1 VNCAIRKIALSLC
14 GLLILW
20 GLTGHFLMG
29 VATAD
34 DALKIHQT
42 ATKEI
47 DVHHKAQQAEEQ
59 WADQKDKLVA
69 QYEALLDK
77 KERLEK
83 HYDVLVAELDACS
96 ARVAEAER
104 KTIGTAKVRAR
115 MQSTLESIVSRLAA
129 FIETDLPFLATERSR
144 RLTELKALLSRP
156 DESLAEKCRRTLE
169 ALQVEVEYGRSF
181 QVSEE
186 TITLD
191 DRSIAVDIV
200 RAGRLA
206 LFFRTPDGQTA
217 GWYDRAAEKWQPL
230 PAKYERSINQAAE
243 MALHRRPMDLVKL
256 PLGRIEVP

>member
-1 VNCAIRKIALSLC
+1 MRAA
-14 GLLILW
+14 
-20 GLTGHFLMG
+20 
-29 VATAD
+29 AAD
-34 DALKIHQT
+34 DALEIHQT
-42 ATKEI
+42 ATREI

-69 QYEALLDK
+69 QYEALLDEK
-77 KERLEK
+77 KRLEK
-83 HYDVLVAELDACS
+83 HHDGLAAELEACS

-104 KTIGTAKVRAR
+104 KTIETARVRAR
-115 MQSTLESIVSRLAA
+115 MQSTLEAIVSRLAA
-129 FIETDLPFLATERSR
+129 FIETDLPFLAAERSR

-169 ALQVEVEYGRSF
+169 TLQVEVEYGRSF

-186 TITLD
+186 TITLYD
-191 DRSIAVDIV
+191 ELNDRSLAVDVV

-206 LFFRTPDGQTA
+206 LFFRTPDGQTT
-217 GWYDRAAEKWQPL
+217 GWYHRAAEKWQPL
-230 PAKYERSINQAAE
+230 PAKYERFINQAAE